1 MRPAILTDLTRCIGC
16 EACVWACKEVNE
28 LPREVR
34 PDRLSSDSLSVVERH
49 GDLFVR
55 RQCMHCLDPACVSVC
70 PVGALQKT
78 PEGPVIY
85 DASRCIGCRY
95 CMIGCPFGIPR
106 YEWDEPLPKVQKC
119 TMCFERRLKE
129 GLEPAC
135 TAACPTGATKFGDR
149 DALIREAQDR
159 ILADPDRYVDH
170 VYGLEEA
177 GGTSVLYLSPVPF
190 GELGFRT
197 SVGSDPYPHLTW
209 NVLSKIPN
217 VVSVA
222 GVLLFGIWWLTGRK
236 EVMEKVRTGE
246 ITVEQAMQEMPPLRP
261 PEQHDEH

>member
-1 MRPAILTDLTRCIGC
+1 MQAAILNDLTRCVGC

-28 LPREVR
+28 LPRQSR
-34 PDRLSSDSLSVVERH
+34 PDRLSSDSLSIVERRD
-49 GDLFVR
+49 DLFVR

-70 PVGALQKT
+70 PVAALQKT

-85 DASRCIGCRY
+85 DATRCMGCRY
-95 CMIGCPFGIPR
+95 CMIACPFGIPR

-129 GLEPAC
+129 GKEPAC
-135 TAACPTGATKFGDR
+135 TAACPTGATTFGDR

-159 ILADPDRYVDH
+159 ILDHPDRYVDH
-170 VYGLEEA
+170 IYGLKEA

-190 GELGFRT
+190 AKLGFKT
-197 SVGSDPYPHLTW
+197 SVADSSYPHLTW

-217 VVSVA
+217 IVSVA
-222 GVLLFGIWWLTGRK
+222 GVMLFGIWWLTGRK
-236 EVMEKVRTGE
+236 EVVERVNSGE
-246 ITVEQAMQEMPPLRP
+246 ITLEQAMREMPALRP